1 MEITMSETAPTSEP
15 TTPATPPET
24 TPATPPETPPAEK
37 WKALSR
43 QNEQRWKAA
52 SKELEDLKAAAMS
65 DQEKALADARAEG
78 RKSAL
83 SEVGTSLVQAEIRAQ
98 AATVGVS
105 VSTEYLD
112 LGRFL
117 ADDGRADAEKVKG
130 YIESLPKPS
139 TEPKFPELQGAG
151 YHRSAGPGVTSM
163 DPNELADLIAGG
175 RFL

>member
-1 MEITMSETAPTSEP
+1 MPEPENTPAPEP
-15 TTPATPPET
+15 TPTTPPET
-24 TPATPPETPPAEK
+24 LPADAPEVEK

-43 QNEQRWKAA
+43 QNEQRWKTA
-52 SKELEDLKAAAMS
+52 SKELEDLKAAQLS
-65 DQEKALADARAEG
+65 DADKALADARAEG

-98 AATVGVS
+98 AATAGVS
-105 VSTEYLD
+105 VSTDYLD
-112 LGRFL
+112 LNRFL

-151 YHRSAGPGVTSM
+151 YHRGGGPGVTSM
-163 DPNELADLIAGG
+163 DPSELADLIAGG